1 MRKRA
6 PVGWVMVG
14 ALLLC
19 GPVWADEAEEKAL
32 KAAQQEVDQEA
43 AASKGE
49 TKVNDLAGQF
59 DVDPATVQEMRDK
72 RQGWGEISTQLAL
85 AQQLSKKDATTYPT
99 TADALNKVGSLREE
113 GKGYGVIAK
122 DLGFKLG
129 PVVSGVK
136 RSRDT
141 IRSSARADRPEKAEK
156 AMKADRPERPA
167 RPDRPEK
174 PDHPGKNR

>member
-1 MRKRA
+1 M
-6 PVGWVMVG
+6 
-14 ALLLC
+14 LC

-32 KAAQQEVDQEA
+32 KAAQQEVDREA

-49 TKVNDLAGQF
+49 AKVDRLAQQF
-59 DVDPATVQEMRDK
+59 NVDATTVQGMRDK

-85 AQQLSKKDATTYPT
+85 AEQLSKKDPQTYPT
-99 TADALNKVGSLREE
+99 TADALNRVGTLRDQ

-129 PVVSGVK
+129 PVVSDVK

-141 IRSSARADRPEKAEK
+141 IRSSARADRPEKA
-156 AMKADRPERPA
+156 MKIDRPERPE
-167 RPDRPEK
+167 RPNRPEK
-174 PDHPGKNR
+174 PDHPGKQR

>member
-1 MRKRA
+1 MLKQTS
-6 PVGWVMVG
+6 VLLGV
-14 ALLLC
+14 LLLC
-19 GPVWADEAEEKAL
+19 GPVWAENAEEKEL

-49 TKVNDLAGQF
+49 AKVESLAQQF
-59 DVDPATVQEMRDK
+59 NVEPATVQQMRDK

-85 AQQLSKKDATTYPT
+85 AERLSKTDSATYPT
-99 TADALNKVGSLREE
+99 TADALNKVGALRDE

-122 DLGFKLG
+122 ELGFKLG

-141 IRSSARADRPEKAEK
+141 IRSSARADRPERTGRI
-156 AMKADRPERPA
+156 DRPERPE

-174 PDHPGKNR
+174 PNHPGNQR